1 MKKQDFIDYKKE
13 NNISFIDFAKKIG
26 ISPYTLWLFLNTS
39 SKRRSSVMFKL
50 KAFHKKYIEKQE
62 EVTEQ
67 MLFDVK
73 TVEEPKETPC
83 SAQGDFRE
91 FRIALEVSLMTL
103 KNENVISNETYE
115 SLMLYVSQM
124 SDAYEYAIGEK

>member
-1 MKKQDFIDYKKE
+1 
-13 NNISFIDFAKKIG
+13 
-26 ISPYTLWLFLNTS
+26 
-39 SKRRSSVMFKL
+39 
-50 KAFHKKYIEKQE
+50 
-62 EVTEQ
+62 

-103 KNENVISNETYE
+103 KNENVISNETYDT
-115 SLMLYVSQM
+115 LMLYVSQM